1 MTTVV
6 LTRPKPES
14 QRLAGVLRGEGFD
27 SLCLPLMTIVP
38 LTSAERPDL
47 PGPSD
52 IWIFVSANAVRCGL
66 PVLASLLEA
75 DNGAR
80 VVAVGAKTQETLS
93 QFGVD
98 SRVPDRQDSEGLL
111 MMSEFNSDSLD
122 HVVIVKGEGGRDLLA
137 NELCKRGVSVT
148 EFPCYRRCW
157 PEVDLSILKGSTD
170 QWIFQASSGESVSRL
185 TALLVEKAPLAE
197 KERHDLF
204 HCPVVVPSARVA
216 EIASDLGWRTVLR
229 AEDASDHAVISA
241 LHQWVGSGGEK

>member
-6 LTRPKPES
+6 LTRPTPDS
-14 QRLAGVLRGEGFD
+14 QRLAEVLRGEGFD

-52 IWIFVSANAVRCGL
+52 VWIFVSANAVRCGL
-66 PVLASLLEA
+66 PVLAPLLEA
-75 DNGAR
+75 GNGPT
-80 VVAVGAKTQETLS
+80 VIAVGAKTRDVLS
-93 QFGVD
+93 QCGVE

-111 MMSEFNSDSLD
+111 MMSEFNSDSVD

-137 NELCKRGVSVT
+137 NELSARGVSVT

-170 QWIFQASSGESVSRL
+170 QWVFQTSSGEIVTRL
-185 TALLVEKAPLAE
+185 TALLAEKAPLAE

-204 HCPVVVPSARVA
+204 HCPVVVPSERVA
-216 EIASDLGWRTVLR
+216 EIASNLGWRTVLC
-229 AEDASDHAVISA
+229 AEDASDQAVISA
-241 LHQWVGSGGEK
+241 LHQWVGSRGEK

>member
-6 LTRPKPES
+6 LTRPTPDS
-14 QRLAGVLRGEGFD
+14 QRLAEVLRSEGFD
-27 SLCLPLMTIVP
+27 SLCLPLMNIVP

-66 PVLASLLEA
+66 PVLAPLLEA
-75 DNGAR
+75 GNTPR
-80 VVAVGAKTQETLS
+80 VIAVGAKTREILS
-93 QFGVD
+93 QYGVE

-111 MMSEFNSDSLD
+111 MMSEFNDDSLE

-137 NELCKRGVSVT
+137 KELPARGVSVT

-170 QWIFQASSGESVSRL
+170 QWIFQASSGETVSRL
-185 TALLVEKAPLAE
+185 TALLAE
-197 KERHDLF
+197 KERHELF
-204 HCPVVVPSARVA
+204 HCPVVVPSERVA
-216 EIASDLGWRTVLR
+216 EIASGLGWRTVLC
-229 AEDASDHAVISA
+229 ADDASDQAVVSA
-241 LHQWVGSGGEK
+241 LHQRFGSGGEK